1 MLTSRT
7 KAGGELR
14 PRLWVVR
21 CAVSCSGTLCPDWS
35 QMWSGP
41 GDLQGLEPEFRAL
54 EVLQLLVE
62 WGLCTDSPADLNV
75 EHNPLHI

>member
-1 MLTSRT
+1 
-7 KAGGELR
+7 
-14 PRLWVVR
+14 
-21 CAVSCSGTLCPDWS
+21 
-35 QMWSGP
+35 MWSGP